1 MTKEE
6 FIQKAKSVHGDKYDY
21 SKVESTVNAKTKIC
35 IICPE
40 HGEFWQ
46 EAYSHIRGCGC
57 RKCSNLNMSFA
68 MKKYS
73 NREEFITK
81 AHEIHGDKYDYS
93 KVKYV
98 DTATKVCIICPKHGE
113 FWQTPSNHLH
123 GWGCTKC
130 SRPNSGMSTEEFI
143 ARAREVHGNK
153 YDYSKVEY
161 KNSTTKVCIICPE
174 HGEFWQTPKEHLN
187 NHSCPKCVGRNRT
200 TEDFIKEARK
210 IHGNKYDYSKVE
222 YVNNRTKVCIICPE
236 HGEFWQ
242 KAEVHLRGSGCPNCI
257 NKPLS
262 MTTEEF
268 IARAREVHGNK
279 YDYSKVEYNGWH
291 NKICII
297 CPEHGEF
304 WQEAGSHLNGNGCPN
319 CYGIRKEYKFN
330 LLQEFKDEYAFR
342 AFLENNDSFI
352 LYNILMNIEPKYEPI
367 KKDIEKVLLNSSES
381 DPIQALE
388 DKYKSDEEDE
398 VETEVKTESM
408 FSDIDWDDDDA
419 VNNAI
424 ESITNENNKEI
435 SIEDIIK
442 NREQEI
448 EVINRIEHMLT
459 PEVREY
465 IIEKFNNDRWRML
478 MAEKDK

>member
-21 SKVESTVNAKTKIC
+21 SKVEYMGCKTKVCIICPEHGEFWQRPDVHLKEFGCGKCSGKHKYTTEEYIQKAKEVHGDKYDYSKTEYINARTKVCIICPEHGEFWQKPYHHIRGVGCPKCTRPNLNITTEEFIIEARKIHGDKYDYSKTVYNGMDKKIC

-46 EAYSHIRGCGC
+46 RAADHLNGRGCK
-57 RKCSNLNMSFA
+57 KCSGFNKST
-68 MKKYS
+68 
-73 NREEFITK
+73 EDFIEQVKT
-81 AHEIHGDKYDYS
+81 IHGDKYDYS
-93 KVKYV
+93 KVKYIN
-98 DTATKVCIICPKHGE
+98 ARTKVCIVCPEHGE
-113 FWQTPSNHLH
+113 FWSTPNVLLNGHS
-123 GWGCTKC
+123 CPKC
-130 SRPNSGMSTEEFI
+130 SQPHTKSNKEEFI
-143 ARAREVHGNK
+143 AKAREVHGNK
-153 YDYSKVEY
+153 YDYSKTEY
-161 KNSTTKVCIICPE
+161 INARTKVCIICPE
-174 HGEFWQTPKEHLN
+174 HGEFWQTPN
-187 NHSCPKCVGRNRT
+187 N
-200 TEDFIKEARK
+200 
-210 IHGNKYDYSKVE
+210 
-222 YVNNRTKVCIICPE
+222 
-236 HGEFWQ
+236 
-242 KAEVHLRGSGCPNCI
+242 HLRGAGCPTC
-257 NKPLS
+257 
-262 MTTEEF
+262 
-268 IARAREVHGNK
+268 ARFKTR
-279 YDYSKVEYNGWH
+279 
-291 NKICII
+291 I
-297 CPEHGEF
+297 
-304 WQEAGSHLNGNGCPN
+304 
-319 CYGIRKEYKFN
+319 YKFN

-424 ESITNENNKEI
+424 ESVSKEEDKEI

>member
-21 SKVESTVNAKTKIC
+21 SKVE
-35 IICPE
+35 
-40 HGEFWQ
+40 
-46 EAYSHIRGCGC
+46 YMGC
-57 RKCSNLNMSFA
+57 K
-68 MKKYS
+68 
-73 NREEFITK
+73 
-81 AHEIHGDKYDYS
+81 
-93 KVKYV
+93 
-98 DTATKVCIICPKHGE
+98 
-113 FWQTPSNHLH
+113 
-123 GWGCTKC
+123 
-130 SRPNSGMSTEEFI
+130 
-143 ARAREVHGNK
+143 
-153 YDYSKVEY
+153 
-161 KNSTTKVCIICPE
+161 TKVCIICPE
-174 HGEFWQTPKEHLN
+174 HGEFWQRPDVHLKEFG
-187 NHSCPKCVGRNRT
+187 CGKCSGKHKYT
-200 TEDFIKEARK
+200 TEEYIQKAKEV
-210 IHGNKYDYSKVE
+210 HGDKYDYSKTE
-222 YVNNRTKVCIICPE
+222 YINARTKVCIVCPE
-236 HGEFWQ
+236 HGEFWSTPN
-242 KAEVHLRGSGCPNCI
+242 VLLNGHSCPKCSQPHTKS
-257 NKPLS
+257 NK
-262 MTTEEF
+262 EEF
-268 IARAREVHGNK
+268 IAKAREVHGNK
-279 YDYSKVEYNGWH
+279 YDYSNVEYIDS
-291 NKICII
+291 KTLICII

-304 WQEAGSHLNGNGCPN
+304 WQTPNNHLRGAGCPT
-319 CYGIRKEYKFN
+319 CARFKTRIYKFN

-424 ESITNENNKEI
+424 ESVSKEEDKEI